1 MNARRT
7 DRYTARHTA
16 RCATTASPTPLA
28 LTRRRH
34 IDLARVAGAGC
45 R

>member
-1 MNARRT
+1 MNGH
-7 DRYTARHTA
+7 HTA
-16 RCATTASPTPLA
+16 HHASPVSPTPLA

>member
-1 MNARRT
+1 MTTVTAMTAVTARR
-7 DRYTARHTA
+7 RAVPPA
-16 RCATTASPTPLA
+16 AAA

-34 IDLARVAGAGC
+34 IDLARVTATAC